1 MEQAL
6 ALNRRTLIARAF
18 RLEWATIGWMT
29 VEAAVSIAA
38 AIAAGSL
45 SLLAFGLDSAIE
57 LISAGVLIWRLSV
70 ELRHRAEFSES
81 AERLASRI
89 GGALLFALAFYVV
102 ASAAGSLLTGR
113 GQEFSIPGLAVTAAA
128 IPLMYWLAQRKLAVA
143 EAIGSRALRADAVES
158 ITCGYLA
165 AAVVIGLIA
174 QLLTGFWWLDAV
186 TALAIVW
193 FLVKE
198 GREAW
203 RGEACCGDERG

>member
-6 ALNRRTLIARAF
+6 ALDRRTLIARAF

-70 ELRHRAEFSES
+70 ELRHGAEFSES

-102 ASAAGSLLTGR
+102 ASAAWSLMDAGGARNSPFPVSRLPRRRSRSCIGSPGASSRWPRRSAAGR
-113 GQEFSIPGLAVTAAA
+113 CAPMRSRASPAA
-128 IPLMYWLAQRKLAVA
+128 I
-143 EAIGSRALRADAVES
+143 
-158 ITCGYLA
+158 
-165 AAVVIGLIA
+165 
-174 QLLTGFWWLDAV
+174 
-186 TALAIVW
+186 
-193 FLVKE
+193 
-198 GREAW
+198 W
-203 RGEACCGDERG
+203 RRRS